1 MGQEGASGIKSFSD
15 KQKLSLSPG
24 EPQIPKESA
33 FRQEENH
40 TLWSVWAKKE

>member
-1 MGQEGASGIKSFSD
+1 MFQEGASGIKSFSD